1 MRAPAHKRIDDMALL
16 PLFVNPGEWKHY
28 GAIKPDNIVDNS
40 YGDGGL
46 LVNEMWAQ
54 QGVIPVEWHI
64 SDEAR
69 LWEGARYV
77 DDVKGIDTKE
87 LRKFWRYVGEL
98 ALS

>member
-1 MRAPAHKRIDDMALL
+1 MALL

-28 GAIKPDNIVDNS
+28 GPIRPENIIDSS

-46 LVNEMWAQ
+46 LVNEIWVQ
-54 QGVIPVEWHI
+54 QGVVPVEWHI
-64 SDEAR
+64 SDEANP
-69 LWEGARYV
+69 WEGARYV
-77 DDVKGIDTKE
+77 DDVEGVDAKA

>member
-1 MRAPAHKRIDDMALL
+1 
-16 PLFVNPGEWKHY
+16 
-28 GAIKPDNIVDNS
+28 
-40 YGDGGL
+40 
-46 LVNEMWAQ
+46 MWAQ